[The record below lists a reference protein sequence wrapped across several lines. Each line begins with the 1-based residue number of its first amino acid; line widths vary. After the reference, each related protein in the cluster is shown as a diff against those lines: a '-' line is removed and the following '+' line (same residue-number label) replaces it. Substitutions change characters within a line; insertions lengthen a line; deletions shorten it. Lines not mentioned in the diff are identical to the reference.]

1 MEHFSL
7 VYIDE
12 RISVARDTISARAT
26 SFIQR
31 RDPARYGL
39 KFNDAK
45 SDWESR
51 KMASTVTRLHY

>member
-26 SFIQR
+26 IVLSKGEILL
-31 RDPARYGL
+31 AT
-39 KFNDAK
+39 A
-45 SDWESR
+45 
-51 KMASTVTRLHY
+51 